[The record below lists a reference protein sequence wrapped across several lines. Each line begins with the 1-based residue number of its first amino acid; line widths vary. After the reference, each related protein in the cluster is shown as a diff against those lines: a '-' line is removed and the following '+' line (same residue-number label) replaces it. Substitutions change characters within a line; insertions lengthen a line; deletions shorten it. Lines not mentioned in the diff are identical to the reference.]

1 MWITRPSRRSRIEGS
16 TARVQYSAPFRL
28 MPMTRSHSAVSRSL
42 KKRFGTLVPAQLT
55 RISMRPC
62 RARIAAE
69 ARTTACLSLVSTASA
84 SALPPACL
92 ISASVSASAAARR
105 PETTTVAPAL
115 ASSTAAPWPM
125 PLPPPVTQ
133 AIFPDNAPIVQPVGS
148 VVLAVDHHG
157 SGELVVP
164 ALLAPV
170 ESDPDEPEHEN
181 AGNDIGKIAADQLSR
196 GRRPQR
202 LRVNYLGRDQHLPGG
217 RPAVAPEDD
226 HRQRREQP
234 LHEQIEHQGLPLGG
248 EPHVLHAV
256 DRERNHSDKDD
267 KDQAIDD
274 RGENPHPE
282 AHVSRLARCRH
293 VVGHGHPL
301 RVHGSPTFV
310 TEATSLYDCAEIRK
324 GRA

>member
-1 MWITRPSRRSRIEGS
+1 MRS
-16 TARVQYSAPFRL
+16 QSA
-28 MPMTRSHSAVSRSL
+28 AARSL

-55 RISMRPC
+55 RMSMRPC
-62 RARIAAE
+62 RARIAAD
-69 ARTTACLSLVSTASA
+69 ARTTACLSLVSTAST
-84 SALPPACL
+84 SPLPPACL
-92 ISASVSASAAARR
+92 ISASVSASAGTRR

-115 ASSTAAPWPM
+115 ASSTAAPWPI

-133 AIFPDNAPIVQPVGS
+133 AIFPDNEPIARPAGS
-148 VVLAVDHHG
+148 VVPVLDHHG

-170 ESDPDEPEHEN
+170 EGDPDEPEHEN

-196 GRRPQR
+196 GRRPQC
-202 LRVNYLGRDQHLPGG
+202 LRVHYLGRDQHLPGG
-217 RPAVAPEDD
+217 RSAVAPEDD

-234 LHEQIEHQGLPLGG
+234 LHEQIEHQGFPLGG
-248 EPHVLHAV
+248 EPHVLHSV
-256 DRERNHSDKDD
+256 DRERNQSDKDD

-274 RGENPHPE
+274 RGEDPHPE
-282 AHVSRLARCRH
+282 AHVSRLARCHH

-310 TEATSLYDCAEIRK
+310 TEATSLYDGPQIRR